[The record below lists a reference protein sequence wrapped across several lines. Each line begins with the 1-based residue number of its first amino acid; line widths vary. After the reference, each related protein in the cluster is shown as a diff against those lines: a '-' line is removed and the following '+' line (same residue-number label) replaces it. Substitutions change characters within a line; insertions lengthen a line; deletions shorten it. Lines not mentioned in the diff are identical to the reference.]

1 MFSRTCEVW
10 QGSGEVI
17 SLHGHTQKLGRHRID
32 TNELAK
38 TKDLGKNNDVLQ
50 QHTVMYHWW
59 DRQHI
64 TDVWLTVGRLSTKL
78 PR

>member
-50 QHTVMYHWW
+50 QHTC
-59 DRQHI
+59 I
-64 TDVWLTVGRLSTKL
+64 IGGIANIL
-78 PR
+78 PMFG